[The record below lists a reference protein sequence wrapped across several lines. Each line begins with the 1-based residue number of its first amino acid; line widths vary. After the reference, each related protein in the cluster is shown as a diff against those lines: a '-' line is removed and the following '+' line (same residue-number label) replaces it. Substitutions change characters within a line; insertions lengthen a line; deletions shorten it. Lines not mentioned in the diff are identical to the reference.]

1 MKSELWNFPIQEEV
15 KNEGTIDGNSGK
27 MSAMEPD
34 EITIIVVAGKGLQGK
49 KQGRHK
55 FSVIFGV
62 GNRKYRTCV
71 VKDPGG
77 CPEWNEES
85 VIQVNNVADQVFLIV
100 TEKEDILGQINIP
113 VATLL
118 GPPGRVMKQP
128 LQSHKKCPSPKGELI
143 YQCFVSKYRPSFFPY
158 SSTPKRTSTPNV
170 YDKHRNGMTSSP
182 IMRHKHEKRRG
193 STALQTL
200 NKKFSK
206 SIHDLFSFARS
217 PTQDDEDKNVS
228 NLSNGRAS
236 SIGSGLNNAGKLP
249 IIHSVTPS
257 EALIDGGTRVTI
269 EGKNLG
275 LSKADIMELLICE
288 VDHADYVE
296 FESSSRIFLKI
307 KPSTAGIGDIILE
320 TESGGIGT
328 LKNGFTYVDPNAPST
343 PSLTESDSCSSNTR
357 FSIGDEEL
365 SNNVIVPPSPKVPR
379 SPKQKMSVTLPDGE
393 GNNDSD
399 GKSKKTFL
407 KHIRRASE
415 GHALFQSKGP
425 VQAVVPQVNMESLKA
440 EIARLKK
447 ENEQIDVLK
456 EEIETLKNDKKDMK
470 VYIDKLVAKVITH
483 CPEALATM

>member
-1 MKSELWNFPIQEEV
+1 
-15 KNEGTIDGNSGK
+15 
-27 MSAMEPD
+27 MSATEPD

-143 YQCFVSKYRPSFFPY
+143 YQCFVSK
-158 SSTPKRTSTPNV
+158 
-170 YDKHRNGMTSSP
+170 
-182 IMRHKHEKRRG
+182 
-193 STALQTL
+193 
-200 NKKFSK
+200 
-206 SIHDLFSFARS
+206 S

-379 SPKQKMSVTLPDGE
+379 SPKQKMSVTLPDGD

-447 ENEQIDVLK
+447 RMNRLMYLK
-456 EEIETLKNDKKDMK
+456 KKLK
-470 VYIDKLVAKVITH
+470 H
-483 CPEALATM
+483 

>member
-1 MKSELWNFPIQEEV
+1 MAA
-15 KNEGTIDGNSGK
+15 T
-27 MSAMEPD
+27 EPD

-71 VKDPGG
+71 VKDADG

-113 VATLL
+113 VTTLL
-118 GPPGRVMKQP
+118 GPPGRVMKNP

-143 YQCFVSKYRPSFFPY
+143 YQCFVSKYRPSFFPN
-158 SSTPKRTSTPNV
+158 SSTPKHTSIPNV

-217 PTQDDEDKNVS
+217 PTQDNDDKNVS
-228 NLSNGRAS
+228 NLSNGRSS
-236 SIGSGLNNAGKLP
+236 SIGSGMNNAGKLP

-257 EALIDGGTRVTI
+257 DALIDGGTRVTI

-328 LKNGFTYVDPNAPST
+328 LKNGFTYVDPNAPSS
-343 PSLTESDSCSSNTR
+343 PSVTGDESDTSSSNTR

-365 SNNVIVPPSPKVPR
+365 SNNVITPASPKVPK
-379 SPKQKMSVTLPDGE
+379 SPKVKMCVTLPDVDR
-393 GNNDSD
+393 NNDSD
-399 GKSKKTFL
+399 GKSKKHFL

-415 GHALFQSKGP
+415 GHVLFQSKGP
-425 VQAVVPQVNMESLKA
+425 VQAVVPQVNIESLQA

-447 ENEQIDVLK
+447 DNKQIDVLK
-456 EEIETLKNDKKDMK
+456 DEIESLKNDKKDMK

-483 CPEALATM
+483 CPEALATDDDMEFKSKFG